1 MIRSILLFLFLL
13 ALISSSS
20 ADEIADGAAKGVA
33 GGVAKGIA
41 GGIAEGASRGE
52 HPHGAVILVV
62 DGLGASYVY
71 PEHSAYALDGSP
83 LGKAVLFNLTGGGAR
98 AIDVRVPVPE
108 TGKSHS
114 VLVTGSTQADP
125 DFLGP
130 TIFDA
135 ARESGYLCL
144 AVLERGDSLEMLK
157 KQDAVLYLDDN
168 SIHGAEPVPGFR
180 GNVSEDLRS
189 LLQAWRDRFAW
200 YTSVYGTVGYSEYN
214 RWGIDAASDLVAH
227 LRGKPFFLLVN
238 VGATDSAGHELG
250 PEEYLK
256 VAQALDAPI
265 GNLTETC
272 RRSGVLL
279 VVTADHGMAFPGKKG
294 RGGHASPKYAE
305 QLEALRVP
313 LVFFGPGV
321 DELNL
326 GARWSQVDIAPTV
339 MSLLGISRNASWEGK
354 SMPIK
359 ESYSLRVVGAPG
371 EVALYRGEELV
382 ARSSGQEHDFE
393 GLPRGQYT
401 VKAGGKSLDVLING
415 DQLVDLAERGS
426 TQIQADTKKI
436 LGIILILAIN
446 LAGTLVIIRIIRKD
460 KK

>member
-20 ADEIADGAAKGVA
+20 ADEIADDAAKGVA
-33 GGVAKGIA
+33 GGVAKGMA
-41 GGIAEGASRGE
+41 GGIAEGAASTE
-52 HPHGAVILVV
+52 QPHGAVILVV

-71 PEHSAYALDGSP
+71 PEYSAYALDGSP
-83 LGKAVLFNLTGGGAR
+83 LGKAVLFNLTGSGAR

-108 TGKSHS
+108 TGQSHS
-114 VLVTGSTQADP
+114 VLVTGFSQADP

-135 ARESGYLCL
+135 AHESGYLCL

-157 KQDAVLYLDDN
+157 KQDAVLYLGDN
-168 SIHGAEPVPGFR
+168 SIHGAEPIPGFR
-180 GNVSEDLRS
+180 GNVSEDLRG

-200 YTSVYGTVGYSEYN
+200 YTSVYGTAGYSEYN

-227 LRGKPFFLLVN
+227 LRGKPFLLLVN
-238 VGATDSAGHELG
+238 VGATDSAGQELG
-250 PEEYLK
+250 TEEYLK
-256 VAQALDAPI
+256 VAQALDAPL

-272 RRSGVLL
+272 RRNGVLL
-279 VVTADHGMAFPGKKG
+279 VVAADHGMVFPGKKG
-294 RGGHASPKYAE
+294 KGGHASPKYAE
-305 QLEALRVP
+305 RLEALRVP

-326 GARWSQVDIAPTV
+326 GGRWSQVDIAPTV
-339 MSLLGISRNASWEGK
+339 MSLLGISRNATWEGR

-359 ESYSLRVVGAPG
+359 QSYELRVVGVLG
-371 EVALYRGEELV
+371 EVALYRGGVLV
-382 ARSSGQEHDFE
+382 ASSGGQEHDFT

-401 VKAGGKSLDVLING
+401 VKIGGKSLDVLVNG
-415 DQLVDLAERGS
+415 DQLIELAE
-426 TQIQADTKKI
+426 TNAAQIPADIKKT

-446 LAGTLVIIRIIRKD
+446 LTGIMLIVRISKRG
-460 KK
+460 

>member
-1 MIRSILLFLFLL
+1 MIRFSLLFLFLFL
-13 ALISSSS
+13 LNSCS
-20 ADEIADGAAKGVA
+20 ADGTAEGVA
-33 GGVAKGIA
+33 GGVA
-41 GGIAEGASRGE
+41 GGEQ
-52 HPHGAVILVV
+52 PHGAVILVV
-62 DGLGASYVY
+62 DGLGSSYVY

-83 LGKAVLFNLTGGGAR
+83 LGKAVLFNLTGNGAR

-114 VLVTGSTQADP
+114 VLVTGSSQADP
-125 DFLGP
+125 DSLGL

-135 ARESGYLCL
+135 ARERGYLCL

-200 YTSVYGTVGYSEYN
+200 YTSVYGTAGYSEYN

-227 LRGKPFFLLVN
+227 LRDRPFLLLVN
-238 VGATDSAGHELG
+238 VGATDSVAHELG

-256 VAQALDAPI
+256 VAQALDAPL

-272 RRSGVLL
+272 RRNGVLL
-279 VVTADHGMAFPGKKG
+279 VVTADHGMVFPGKKG

-305 QLEALRVP
+305 RLESQRVP
-313 LVFFGPGV
+313 LVFYGPGV

-326 GARWSQVDIAPTV
+326 GGRWSQVDIAPTV
-339 MSLLGISRNASWEGK
+339 MSLLGITRNATWEGRL
-354 SMPIK
+354 MPIK
-359 ESYSLRVVGAPG
+359 QSYDLRVVGAPG
-371 EVALYRGEELV
+371 AVALCRGGKIV
-382 ARSSGQEHDFE
+382 ANSSGVGEHDFT
-393 GLPRGQYT
+393 GLPRGLYT
-401 VKAGGKSLDVLING
+401 VKAGGKSLDVLVNG
-415 DQLVDLAERGS
+415 DVLIDLAEKGPAQ
-426 TQIQADTKKI
+426 TQADTKKI
-436 LGIILILAIN
+436 LGVILILAIN

>member
-1 MIRSILLFLFLL
+1 MIRSFPLFLL
-13 ALISSSS
+13 LVLISSCS
-20 ADEIADGAAKGVA
+20 ADGIADGAAEGVA
-33 GGVAKGIA
+33 GEVSE
-41 GGIAEGASRGE
+41 GIAEGAVSGE
-52 HPHGAVILVV
+52 QPHGAVILVV

-71 PEHSAYALDGSP
+71 PEHRAYALDGSP

-108 TGKSHS
+108 TGQSHS
-114 VLVTGSTQADP
+114 ILVTGSSQADP
-125 DFLGP
+125 DSLGP

-157 KQDAVLYLDDN
+157 KQDVVLYLDDN

-200 YTSVYGTVGYSEYN
+200 YTSVYGTAGYSEYN

-227 LRGKPFFLLVN
+227 LRGKPFLLLVN
-238 VGATDSAGHELG
+238 VGATDSAAHELG

-272 RRSGVLL
+272 RRNGVLL
-279 VVTADHGMAFPGKKG
+279 VVTADHGMVFPGKKG
-294 RGGHASPKYAE
+294 KGGHASPKYA
-305 QLEALRVP
+305 QRLESLRVP

-326 GARWSQVDIAPTV
+326 GGRWSQVDIAPTV
-339 MSLLGISRNASWEGK
+339 MSLLGITRNATWEGK
-354 SMPIK
+354 PMPIK
-359 ESYSLRVVGAPG
+359 ERYSLRVVGAPG
-371 EVALYRGEELV
+371 EVALYRGGELV
-382 ARSSGQEHDFE
+382 ANSGGGEEHDFE
-393 GLPRGQYT
+393 GLPRGLYT
-401 VKAGGKSLDVLING
+401 VKAGGKSLDILING
-415 DQLVDLAERGS
+415 DQLIDLAEKGP
-426 TQIQADTKKI
+426 TQTQADTKKI

-446 LAGTLVIIRIIRKD
+446 LGGTLVIIRIIRKD

>member
-20 ADEIADGAAKGVA
+20 ADEIADDAAKGVA
-33 GGVAKGIA
+33 GGVAKGMA
-41 GGIAEGASRGE
+41 GGIAEGAASTE
-52 HPHGAVILVV
+52 QPHGAVILVV

-71 PEHSAYALDGSP
+71 PEHSAYALDGLP
-83 LGKAVLFNLTGGGAR
+83 LGKAVLFNLTGSGAR

-114 VLVTGSTQADP
+114 VLVTGSSQADP

-135 ARESGYLCL
+135 AHESGYLCL

-157 KQDAVLYLDDN
+157 KQDAVLYLGDN
-168 SIHGAEPVPGFR
+168 SIHGAEPIPGFR
-180 GNVSEDLRS
+180 GNISEDLRG

-200 YTSVYGTVGYSEYN
+200 YTSVYGTAGYSEYN
-214 RWGIDAASDLVAH
+214 RWGIDAASDLVDH
-227 LRGKPFFLLVN
+227 LRDKPFLLLVN
-238 VGATDSAGHELG
+238 VGATDSAAHELG
-250 PEEYLK
+250 QEEYLK

-272 RRSGVLL
+272 RRNGVLL

-294 RGGHASPKYAE
+294 KGGHASTKYAE
-305 QLEALRVP
+305 RLESLRVP

-326 GARWSQVDIAPTV
+326 DGRWSQVDIAPTV
-339 MSLLGISRNASWEGK
+339 MSLLGITRNASWEGRL
-354 SMPIK
+354 MPIK
-359 ESYSLRVVGAPG
+359 ESYSLRVVGAPDA
-371 EVALYRGEELV
+371 VSLYRGGVLV
-382 ARSSGQEHDFE
+382 ASSSGQEHDFE
-393 GLPRGQYT
+393 GLTRGMYAI
-401 VKAGGKSLDVLING
+401 KAGGKSLDVLVNG
-415 DQLVDLAERGS
+415 DQLIDLSGS
-426 TQIQADTKKI
+426 GPSQIRTNTRKVV
-436 LGIILILAIN
+436 GIILILALN
-446 LAGTLVIIRIIRKD
+446 LIGVVLIIRIL
-460 KK
+460 KKR